1 MSLEKKIFI
10 LKRICFLDHEDDSI
24 ELFEEILNEILQTA
38 DNKVIIDLCSVFH
51 DEIDEPS
58 IVGDLIESIFY
69 IMEKNGVEDG
79 LSKLIEGISIV
90 LPQAKYCAK
99 RFYRSL
105 LVSDDFIIPF
115 INVLKK
121 AKATN
126 KEDVIKILK
135 EISEKQ
141 PQQYFEK
148 VDLICKEVI

>member
-1 MSLEKKIFI
+1 MNRF
-10 LKRICFLDHEDDSI
+10 
-24 ELFEEILNEILQTA
+24 
-38 DNKVIIDLCSVFH
+38 
-51 DEIDEPS
+51 
-58 IVGDLIESIFY
+58 FY
-69 IMEKNGVEDG
+69 IIEKDGVEDG
-79 LSKLIEGISIV
+79 LNKIIEGISIV

-105 LVSDDFIIPF
+105 LASDDFIIPF

-121 AKATN
+121 AKTTN

-148 VDLICKEVI
+148 VDLICKGVI